1 MSCARCEAGSV
12 SRPRDNH
19 SGAAEPSL
27 GTREAPPS
35 FPLVATISGVPVVT
49 IPLDDYR
56 ALLMCHDR
64 LAAVRRQAIPFGAS
78 SRSPIE
84 TDSVISTFFIERFG
98 TMRMEKIVDE
108 CRRSFGK
115 KRTPSRT
122 AAYAY
127 WKRLRARA
135 AGPLGPS
142 EGAVPD

>member
-1 MSCARCEAGSV
+1 MSEHEANRTEDHEASPLDAA
-12 SRPRDNH
+12 SAA
-19 SGAAEPSL
+19 GA
-27 GTREAPPS
+27 TPPPL
-35 FPLVATISGVPVVT
+35 PLVATISGVPVVT

-64 LAAVRRQAIPFGAS
+64 LAAVRRQAVPFAAS

-84 TDSVISTFFIERFG
+84 TDPVISTFFIERFG